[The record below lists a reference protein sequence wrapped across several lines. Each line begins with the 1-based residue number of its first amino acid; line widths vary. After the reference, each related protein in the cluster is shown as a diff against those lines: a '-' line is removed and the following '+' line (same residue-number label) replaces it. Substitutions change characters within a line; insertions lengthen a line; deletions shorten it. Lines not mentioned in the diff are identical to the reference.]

1 MAQLYSPHPHQ
12 ATYDC
17 LELQSLGICLSLLA
31 FVSIFTQ
38 RNMFRYTSVYI
49 NNDKVIKI
57 KQKFKLKIKNN
68 VKQQPIKAIN
78 FGWNHLNLDVAS
90 NSGMSLNE
98 LFKLFGL
105 QAQHLKVA
113 KDMWAGLTE
122 VFKMLFN
129 S

>member
-1 MAQLYSPHPHQ
+1 M
-12 ATYDC
+12 
-17 LELQSLGICLSLLA
+17 
-31 FVSIFTQ
+31 
-38 RNMFRYTSVYI
+38 
-49 NNDKVIKI
+49 

-78 FGWNHLNLDVAS
+78 FEWNHPSLDVAS

-98 LFKLFGL
+98 LFNLFGL

-113 KDMWAGLTE
+113 KDLWAGLTE